1 MVTAP
6 AAAGAVKSPAELMV
20 PALADQVTAELKF
33 PVPFTVA
40 LHCAVALL
48 LMVAGLQAAETDVI
62 DDDGDDDCT
71 VRDVVP
77 DITGSC
83 VLVAVTVT
91 LPAEAG
97 AVNIPLA
104 FTVPALADQA
114 TAEL

>member
-6 AAAGAVKSPAELMV
+6 VAVGAVKSPAEVMA
-20 PALADQVTAELKF
+20 PALADHVIAELKF

-40 LHCAVALL
+40 LHCAVALVL
-48 LMVAGLQAAETDVI
+48 ILVGLQATETDVI
-62 DDDGDDDCT
+62 GDDGDDCT
-71 VRDVVP
+71 VTAVVP
-77 DITGSC
+77 EITGSW

-97 AVNIPLA
+97 AVNTPLA

>member
-6 AAAGAVKSPAELMV
+6 AAVGAVKSPAELMP
-20 PALADQVTAELKF
+20 PALADQVTAELKV

-40 LHCAVALL
+40 LHCAVAPV
-48 LMVAGLQAAETDVI
+48 LMLVGLQATETDVI
-62 DDDGDDDCT
+62 GDDGDDCT
-71 VRDVVP
+71 LTAVVP
-77 DITGSC
+77 DITGSW

-97 AVNIPLA
+97 AVKTPLA
-104 FTVPALADQA
+104 LTAPALADQA